1 MTRYRF
7 RFLAVA
13 ALLVP
18 FGGLPGASARAEAP
32 PAIVLAEPPGPVADL
47 TIAGH
52 IDRIEIG
59 PEIVM
64 EGWGLLSS
72 AFPASGA
79 GLPGSVRI
87 HSDLDIRGIAAR
99 RVERPDV
106 VAAVGKPDLLFS
118 GFVITLVPTRAVP
131 PGGFTLCVTTDDPL
145 YGRFRMHDNP
155 QVPCSLNQK

>member
-1 MTRYRF
+1 MTHFRF
-7 RFLAVA
+7 RSLAVA

-18 FGGLPGASARAEAP
+18 CAGLSGAAAQDGPP

-59 PEIVM
+59 REIVM

-72 AFPASGA
+72 AFPDSGA

-87 HSDLDIRGIAAR
+87 HSDLDVRGIAAR

-118 GFVITLVPTRAVP
+118 GFVITLVPARAMP

-155 QVPCSLNQK
+155 QVPCPLNQK